1 MVLKVFEPFKFY
13 CINRKRGSIAHSLSL
28 PSVHRPDMTETLL
41 KRTYKR
47 KSPTHPLLYN
57 ATILLTGELIMLQV
71 TVYLSGHGSEK
82 MVTYGI
88 SAWVIGAWEV
98 WEGLITNRG
107 ASIPPPP
114 PHRHA
119 ERIFYSS
126 AKPFLFISHPPL
138 LPFCENILT
147 LQSYFC
153 SFLHSGHIP
162 SAIYMLLVNS
172 IFA

>member
-1 MVLKVFEPFKFY
+1 MNYPCLENIFMVLKVFEPFKFY

-107 ASIPPPP
+107 ASIPPP
-114 PHRHA
+114 
-119 ERIFYSS
+119 
-126 AKPFLFISHPPL
+126 HPIATL
-138 LPFCENILT
+138 REFFT
-147 LQSYFC
+147 ALQSHFC
-153 SFLHSGHIP
+153 SFHIP
-162 SAIYMLLVNS
+162 HSSPSAK
-172 IFA
+172 IF